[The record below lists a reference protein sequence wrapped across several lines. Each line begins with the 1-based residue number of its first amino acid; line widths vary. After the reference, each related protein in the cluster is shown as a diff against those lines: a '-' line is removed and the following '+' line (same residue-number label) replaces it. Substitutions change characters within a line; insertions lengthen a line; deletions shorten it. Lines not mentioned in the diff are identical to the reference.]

1 MSTAPVAA
9 VAIAANTSAAAE
21 TNTTHLGIA
30 LEAWGGDAAL
40 RELQHRALETGL
52 HLVKVRDDP
61 AVCRT
66 AHGAKRQRAR
76 EVALPRQHDG
86 VCVPHHTHKGVGL
99 LGGLCARKQPLNKG
113 EGGGTKK
120 HRAPGTKTRK

>member
-1 MSTAPVAA
+1 MRP
-9 VAIAANTSAAAE
+9 
-21 TNTTHLGIA
+21 
-30 LEAWGGDAAL
+30 GGGGGAAL

-76 EVALPRQHDG
+76 ELALLREHDG

-113 EGGGTKK
+113 EGGGTKNT
-120 HRAPGTKTRK
+120 GLLGRKAANYEETLEHEPH